1 MAGQLE
7 VYILFNLLNS
17 CQAMVNLLSTW
28 RDHSKPKNAD
38 IIACPGIERA
48 RLETHANRLQIGVKL
63 RGSRFS
69 TEWGIVVPTS
79 C

>member
-28 RDHSKPKNAD
+28 RDHSKPKNAN

-48 RLETHANRLQIGVKL
+48 RLKTHANRLQIGVKL
-63 RGSRFS
+63 RGSRFG
-69 TEWGIVVPTS
+69 TEWRIVVLTS